1 MPGRYYGYYYYDP
14 TYMLIVISALI
25 SLFAQFLVNSRF
37 SKYSR
42 VRSRSG
48 MTGAQAAERIL
59 QSQGIYDV
67 AIQRVSGKLTD
78 HYDPR
83 NKTLNLSDAV
93 YASTSVAA
101 VGVAA
106 HECGHAIQHARGYA
120 PLSFRSALVPV
131 VNIGSQLSW
140 LFIILGIFFGGSHT
154 LIMIG
159 ILMFSAAVL
168 FQLVTLPVEFN
179 ASGRALKLLSET
191 GILQKDE
198 VSDTRKVLSAA
209 ALTYVAAAATAVL
222 QLLRL
227 LRLFG
232 GNDRD

>member
-14 TYMLIVISALI
+14 TYMLIIISALI

-131 VNIGSQLSW
+131 ANRGSQLSW

>member
-1 MPGRYYGYYYYDP
+1 MFSYYFDP
-14 TYMLIVISALI
+14 TYVLVIIAFLLT
-25 SLFAQFLVNSRF
+25 LFASMGVKSTF
-37 SKYSR
+37 SKYND
-42 VRSRSG
+42 VRSSRG
-48 MTGAQAAERIL
+48 ITAASAARQIL
-59 QSQGIYDV
+59 DANGLQNIRV
-67 AIQRVSGKLTD
+67 EHVSGDLTD
-78 HYDPR
+78 HYSPNENVIR
-83 NKTLNLSDAV
+83 LSDST
-93 YASTSVAA
+93 YNSTSVAA
-101 VGVAA
+101 IGVAA

-131 VNIGSQLSW
+131 ANIGSQLSW

-209 ALTYVAAAATAVL
+209 ALTYVAAATTAVL

>member
-1 MPGRYYGYYYYDP
+1 MFYYYDP
-14 TYMLIVISALI
+14 TYILILIGAIVALYAQIKVSTTYAKWQKVPSAT
-25 SLFAQFLVNSRF
+25 R
-37 SKYSR
+37 
-42 VRSRSG
+42 
-48 MTGAQAAERIL
+48 MTGAQIARQILDNNGCQDVRIE
-59 QSQGIYDV
+59 
-67 AIQRVSGKLTD
+67 AINGKLTD

-83 NKTLNLSDAV
+83 TRTLRLSDAT
-93 YASTSVAA
+93 YNSTSVAA
-101 VGVAA
+101 LGVAA

-131 VNIGSQLSW
+131 ANIGSQLSW

>member
-1 MPGRYYGYYYYDP
+1 MFSYYFDP
-14 TYMLIVISALI
+14 TYILVIIAFLLT
-25 SLFAQFLVNSRF
+25 LFASMGVKSTF
-37 SKYSR
+37 SKYND
-42 VRSRSG
+42 VRSSRG
-48 MTGAQAAERIL
+48 ITAASAARQILDANGLQNIRIEH
-59 QSQGIYDV
+59 
-67 AIQRVSGKLTD
+67 VSGDLTD
-78 HYDPR
+78 HYSPNENVIR
-83 NKTLNLSDAV
+83 LSDST
-93 YASTSVAA
+93 YNSTSVAA
-101 VGVAA
+101 IGVAA

-131 VNIGSQLSW
+131 ANIGSQLSW